1 MISFLLKIFGKT
13 YTPDP
18 KLPTNLIIRIIFQRF
33 IWLVR
38 GLLRIQKLV
47 FLGNSVSLIGIN
59 SSDIGRYCTF
69 ERHCVIDGYGKRP
82 LKVGDR
88 TKIGAYSIISTTSH
102 LSKLGIGLS
111 IGCDCGVSEYCYFG
125 SSGGITIG
133 NDVIMGQYVSFHS
146 ENHGFSDANIPI
158 RLQPVTSEGI
168 VLGNN
173 IWIGAKVTIL
183 DGSVIG
189 DNCVIAAGSVVRGNF
204 PSNCVI
210 GGIPARLLKSIS

>member
-13 YTPDP
+13 YSPDP
-18 KLPTNLIIRIIFQRF
+18 GLPKKLIVKIVVQRF
-33 IWLVR
+33 LWLTR
-38 GLLRIQKLV
+38 GVLKIRKLI
-47 FLGNSVSLIGIN
+47 FLGNSVSLIGIG
-59 SSDIGRYCTF
+59 SSEIGRYCTF
-69 ERHCVIDGYGKRP
+69 ERYCVIDGYGRRP

-102 LSKLGIGLS
+102 LSKLGVGLS
-111 IGCDCGVSEYCYFG
+111 IGSDCGVSEYCYFG

-146 ENHGFSDANIPI
+146 ENHVFSDVDIPI
-158 RLQPVTSEGI
+158 RLQPVVSEGI

-173 IWIGAKVTIL
+173 IWIGAKATIL
-183 DGSVIG
+183 DGSVVG
-189 DNCVIAAGSVVRGNF
+189 DNCVIAAGAVVRGSF

-210 GGIPARLLKSIS
+210 GGVPAKILKSIS